1 MAAKPSASRVTSRQ
15 AKTALNLG
23 AVRILTYHLHP
34 HPAECINSI
43 QIIRQT
49 GTRLIPK
56 LQVTSRFLRSQS
68 IANPWPSEPLVYA
81 RAGRGFFGSG
91 IALIHSAKGPNRFEE
106 LSDFWQQVVSQAAV
120 DDQVG
125 LPGSGLMSFA
135 SLAFSDHSEIESVL
149 VVPRRVLVVQE
160 DRAWVTEISA
170 DASTPTNPAAPSRE
184 ASDWWLQQLSAEQLA
199 TPTLDLKIGSQT
211 RGGFMAAVQDAV
223 DRIRSGVVSKVVL
236 ARDLTAEL
244 PADFDLRPVLAKLS
258 DDYQKCWVYSVA
270 GNFGASPELLIRS
283 AQGEVSARVLAGTAG
298 RGTDP
303 DVDRAIADGL
313 AHSAKNRGEHRLAV
327 ESLVR
332 SLEPFC
338 EIVEADPQ
346 PFSLQLPDVWHL
358 ATDVRGR
365 LSGRVDL
372 LRVLAELHPT
382 AAVAGTPRDRA
393 LQLIDELEPFDRG
406 FYAGPVGWISADG
419 SGEFVIALRGAQ
431 IQNGRLRALAGCGI
445 VAESD
450 PKAELQ
456 ETELK
461 FAAIRSAVE
470 G

>member
-1 MAAKPSASRVTSRQ
+1 M
-15 AKTALNLG
+15 
-23 AVRILTYHLHP
+23 
-34 HPAECINSI
+34 
-43 QIIRQT
+43 
-49 GTRLIPK
+49 
-56 LQVTSRFLRSQS
+56 TSRFLRSQS

-91 IALIHSAKGPNRFEE
+91 VALIHSAKGPNRFEA
-106 LSDFWQQVVSQAAV
+106 LSDFWQEVVSQASV

-125 LPGSGLMSFA
+125 LPGSGLMTFA
-135 SLAFSDHSEIESVL
+135 SMAFSDHSEIESVL
-149 VVPRRVLVVQE
+149 VVPKRVLVVQE
-160 DRAWVTEISA
+160 DRAWLTEIELAGDEAGSGTTARPA
-170 DASTPTNPAAPSRE
+170 DSQD
-184 ASDWWLQQLSAEQLA
+184 DWWLHPLAADQLKLPEVELR
-199 TPTLDLKIGSQT
+199 IGNQT
-211 RGGFMAAVQDAV
+211 RGGFVAAVQDAV
-223 DRIRSGVVSKVVL
+223 DRIKSRVVTKVVL

-244 PADFDLRPVLAKLS
+244 PADFDLRPVLAELS
-258 DDYQKCWVYSVA
+258 DSYQKCWTYSVA
-270 GNFGASPELLIRS
+270 GNFGASPELLLRS

-303 DVDRAIADGL
+303 DVDRAIAEGL

-338 EIVEADPQ
+338 EAVEADPQ

-365 LSGRVDL
+365 LRGRVDL

-431 IQNGRLRALAGCGI
+431 INDGRLRALAGCGI

-461 FAAIRSAVE
+461 FAAIRSVLDR
-470 G
+470 

>member
-1 MAAKPSASRVTSRQ
+1 M
-15 AKTALNLG
+15 
-23 AVRILTYHLHP
+23 
-34 HPAECINSI
+34 
-43 QIIRQT
+43 
-49 GTRLIPK
+49 IPK

-91 IALIHSAKGPNRFEE
+91 VALIHSAKGPNRFEA
-106 LSDFWQQVVSQAAV
+106 LSDFWQEVVSQASV

-125 LPGSGLMSFA
+125 LPGSGLMAFA
-135 SLAFSDHSEIESVL
+135 SMAFSDHSEIESVL
-149 VVPRRVLVVQE
+149 VVPKRVLVVQE
-160 DRAWVTEISA
+160 DRAWLTEIELVGGA
-170 DASTPTNPAAPSRE
+170 GAVAAQD
-184 ASDWWLQQLSAEQLA
+184 DWWLHPLAADQLKLPEVELR
-199 TPTLDLKIGSQT
+199 IGNQT
-211 RGGFMAAVQDAV
+211 RGGFMATVQDAV

-244 PADFDLRPVLAKLS
+244 PADFDLRPVLAELS
-258 DDYQKCWVYSVA
+258 DSYQKCWTYSVA
-270 GNFGASPELLIRS
+270 GNFGASPELLLRS

-303 DVDRAIADGL
+303 DVDRAIAEGL

-338 EIVEADPQ
+338 EAVEADPQ

-365 LSGRVDL
+365 LRGQVDL

-431 IQNGRLRALAGCGI
+431 INDGRLRALAGCGI

-461 FAAIRSAVE
+461 FAAIRSVLDR
-470 G
+470 

>member
-1 MAAKPSASRVTSRQ
+1 M
-15 AKTALNLG
+15 
-23 AVRILTYHLHP
+23 
-34 HPAECINSI
+34 
-43 QIIRQT
+43 
-49 GTRLIPK
+49 IPK
-56 LQVTSRFLRSQS
+56 LQVTSRLLRSQS
-68 IANPWPSEPLVYA
+68 IANPWPESPLVYA

-91 IALIHSAKGPNRFEE
+91 TALIHRAKGPGRFEE
-106 LSDFWQQVVSQAAV
+106 LSDFWQSVVSAAEV

-125 LPGSGLMSFA
+125 TLGSGLMAFSA
-135 SLAFSDHSEIESVL
+135 LAFSDRSEVESVI
-149 VVPRRVLVVQE
+149 VVPRRLLVVQE
-160 DRAWVTEISA
+160 DRAWVTEISVVGEDSQVA
-170 DASTPTNPAAPSRE
+170 TDAQQ
-184 ASDWWLQQLSAEQLA
+184 DWWLQPLSPEQLLRQ
-199 TPTLDLKIGSQT
+199 PLDLKIGSQT

-223 DRIRSGVVSKVVL
+223 DRIRAGVVSKVVL
-236 ARDLTAEL
+236 ARDLTADV
-244 PADFDLRPVLAKLS
+244 PADFDLRPALANLM

-283 AQGEVSARVLAGTAG
+283 AKGEVSARVLAGTAG

-313 AHSAKNRGEHRLAV
+313 LHSAKNRGEHRHAV
-327 ESLVR
+327 ESLLR

-338 EIVEADPQ
+338 DQVDADTE

-358 ATDVRGR
+358 ATDVRGHLR
-365 LSGRVDL
+365 QSVDL
-372 LRVLAELHPT
+372 LRVVAELHPT

-406 FYAGPVGWISADG
+406 FYAGPVGWLSADG

-431 IQNGRLRALAGCGI
+431 ISDGRLRALAGCGI
-445 VAESD
+445 VSESD

-461 FAAIRSAVE
+461 FAAIRSALEV
-470 G
+470 

>member
-1 MAAKPSASRVTSRQ
+1 V
-15 AKTALNLG
+15 
-23 AVRILTYHLHP
+23 V
-34 HPAECINSI
+34 
-43 QIIRQT
+43 
-49 GTRLIPK
+49 
-56 LQVTSRFLRSQS
+56 
-68 IANPWPSEPLVYA
+68 EP
-81 RAGRGFFGSG
+81 
-91 IALIHSAKGPNRFEE
+91 E
-106 LSDFWQQVVSQAAV
+106 
-120 DDQVG
+120 
-125 LPGSGLMSFA
+125 
-135 SLAFSDHSEIESVL
+135 
-149 VVPRRVLVVQE
+149 
-160 DRAWVTEISA
+160 
-170 DASTPTNPAAPSRE
+170 
-184 ASDWWLQQLSAEQLA
+184 SDWWLQQLSPAEL
-199 TPTLDLKIGSQT
+199 TPAELELRIGAQT
-211 RGGFMAAVQDAV
+211 RGGFMASVQDAV
-223 DRIRSGVVSKVVL
+223 DRIRAGVVNKVVL

-244 PADFDLRPVLAKLS
+244 PTDFDLRPVLAKLS

-313 AHSAKNRGEHRLAV
+313 AHSGKNRGEHRLAV

-338 EIVEADPQ
+338 DAVEADAE

-358 ATDVRGR
+358 ATDVRGH
-365 LSGRVDL
+365 LSNKVDL

-431 IQNGRLRALAGCGI
+431 IEDGRLRAMAGCGI

-461 FAAIRSAVE
+461 FAAIRSVLDR
-470 G
+470 

>member
-1 MAAKPSASRVTSRQ
+1 M
-15 AKTALNLG
+15 
-23 AVRILTYHLHP
+23 
-34 HPAECINSI
+34 
-43 QIIRQT
+43 
-49 GTRLIPK
+49 
-56 LQVTSRFLRSQS
+56 RSQS
-68 IANPWPSEPLVYA
+68 IANPWPKNPLIYA

-91 IALIHSAKGPNRFEE
+91 VALIHSAKGPNRFEE
-106 LSDFWQQVVSQAAV
+106 LSQFWQQVVSQAAV

-125 LPGSGLMSFA
+125 LPGSGLMAYA
-135 SLAFSDHSEIESVL
+135 SMAFSDRSATESVL
-149 VVPRRVLVVQE
+149 IVPRRVLVVQE
-160 DRAWVTEISA
+160 DRAWLTEISC
-170 DASTPTNPAAPSRE
+170 DLASPAALEPE
-184 ASDWWLQQLSAEQLA
+184 SDWWLQQLSADEL
-199 TPTLDLKIGSQT
+199 TPAELELKIGSQT

-223 DRIRSGVVSKVVL
+223 DRIRAGVVNKVVL

-244 PADFDLRPVLAKLS
+244 PADFDLRPALAKLS

-338 EIVEADPQ
+338 DAVEADAE

-358 ATDVRGR
+358 ATDVRGH
-365 LSGRVDL
+365 LSSQVDL

-431 IQNGRLRALAGCGI
+431 IQDGLLRAMAGCGI

>member
-1 MAAKPSASRVTSRQ
+1 M
-15 AKTALNLG
+15 
-23 AVRILTYHLHP
+23 
-34 HPAECINSI
+34 
-43 QIIRQT
+43 
-49 GTRLIPK
+49 IPK

-91 IALIHSAKGPNRFEE
+91 VALIHSAKGPNRFEA
-106 LSDFWQQVVSQAAV
+106 LSDFWQEVVSQASV

-125 LPGSGLMSFA
+125 LPGSGLMAFA
-135 SLAFSDHSEIESVL
+135 SMAFSDHSEIESVL
-149 VVPRRVLVVQE
+149 VVPKRVLVVQE
-160 DRAWVTEISA
+160 DRAWLTEIEHVGGA
-170 DASTPTNPAAPSRE
+170 GAVAAQD
-184 ASDWWLQQLSAEQLA
+184 DWWLHPLAADQLKLPEVELR
-199 TPTLDLKIGSQT
+199 IGNQT
-211 RGGFMAAVQDAV
+211 RGGFMATVQDAV

-236 ARDLTAEL
+236 ARDLAAEL
-244 PADFDLRPVLAKLS
+244 PADFDLRPVLAELS
-258 DDYQKCWVYSVA
+258 DSYQKCWTYSVA
-270 GNFGASPELLIRS
+270 GNFGASPELLLRS

-303 DVDRAIADGL
+303 DVDRAIAEGL

-338 EIVEADPQ
+338 EAVEADPQ

-365 LSGRVDL
+365 LRGQVDL

-431 IQNGRLRALAGCGI
+431 INDGRLRALAGCGI

-461 FAAIRSAVE
+461 FAAIRSVLDR
-470 G
+470 